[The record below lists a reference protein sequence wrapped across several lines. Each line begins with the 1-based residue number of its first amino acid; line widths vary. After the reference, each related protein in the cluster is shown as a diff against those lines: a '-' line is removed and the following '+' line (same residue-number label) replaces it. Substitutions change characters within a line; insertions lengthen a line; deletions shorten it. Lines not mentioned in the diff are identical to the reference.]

1 VFSEPEKLSCPGIYN
16 YNLWNRGS
24 ERRTYMGNLVI
35 LQMKMEANK
44 YPLTRR
50 DRTKYFA
57 KSVIISRHNIRIE
70 MTVQTLR
77 VLMMMKIIIIIP
89 IKFIN

>member
-1 VFSEPEKLSCPGIYN
+1 VEPGLGKTHLHGKL
-16 YNLWNRGS
+16 
-24 ERRTYMGNLVI
+24 GNLTD
-35 LQMKMEANK
+35 EDGGYK

-50 DRTKYFA
+50 GRTKYFA
-57 KSVIISRHNIRIE
+57 KPIIISRRNIRIE
-70 MTVQTLR
+70 MAVQTLR